1 MKTDWTMQSLNF
13 KVNQKH
19 SFLDRT
25 RLRRYHY
32 KNGMFNWQETSQDD
46 DNIKERWRTRSLY
59 LHWGRGTFE
68 PQDGV
73 AGFNLTPSPSIYVIL
88 AAFKI
93 LNYGSSTASAMCTSL
108 TALTQGAAPTAIFA
122 AILNSDRCFM

>member
-25 RLRRYHY
+25 RLRIYHY
-32 KNGMFNWQETSQDD
+32 KNGMINWWETSQDD

-59 LHWGRGTFE
+59 LHWGRDTFE
-68 PQDGV
+68 PQNGV

-108 TALTQGAAPTAIFA
+108 TALTQGATPTAIFA
-122 AILNSDRCFM
+122 AILNNGR